1 MPTEGRARRKLIEW
15 LKRYLPLEIAG
26 WIGELGAAGLVYMW
40 TGSLAAAAAA
50 ATIGSSVGYYLPAY
64 ISAVRWAASL
74 EQHRPW
80 PARTTVSHL
89 LALRSLTIEFGPA
102 ELIDSLAMRP
112 ALIYAGPLLLDNVL
126 RGWIVGGFLAD
137 VAFYVFAI
145 CSYERF
151 KGLLAAPRPQHK
163 EVDSEPV
170 AAIATA

>member
-1 MPTEGRARRKLIEW
+1 MATESRARRKLVEW
-15 LKRYLPLEIAG
+15 LRRYLPLEIAG
-26 WIGELGAAGLVYMW
+26 WIGELGAAALAYSW

-64 ISAVRWAASL
+64 ISAVRWGASV

-80 PARTTVSHL
+80 PARTALSHL

-102 ELIDSLAMRP
+102 EVADSLLVRP
-112 ALIYAGPLLLDNVL
+112 MLIYTAPLMLDHVVL
-126 RGWIVGGFLAD
+126 GWIVGGFLAD
-137 VAFYVFAI
+137 VAFYAFAI

-151 KGLLAAPRPQHK
+151 KGLLAVRRSRAK
-163 EVDSEPV
+163 EVEGEPV